1 MLVIA
6 SLYKKNKKGPP
17 HLVRGGL
24 SPLHRPDGF
33 AGASQKSRLPK
44 SSEWRNPLLSRING
58 SAQERL
64 FLGKQVRFRRSYL
77 EIVSGCIVITVCRI
91 H

>member
-1 MLVIA
+1 MQSGKSNRLAGLIA
-6 SLYKKNKKGPP
+6 W
-17 HLVRGGL
+17 VFR
-24 SPLHRPDGF
+24 R
-33 AGASQKSRLPK
+33 SRLPK

-58 SAQERL
+58 SAQKRL

-77 EIVSGCIVITVCRI
+77 EIVSGSIVITVCRI